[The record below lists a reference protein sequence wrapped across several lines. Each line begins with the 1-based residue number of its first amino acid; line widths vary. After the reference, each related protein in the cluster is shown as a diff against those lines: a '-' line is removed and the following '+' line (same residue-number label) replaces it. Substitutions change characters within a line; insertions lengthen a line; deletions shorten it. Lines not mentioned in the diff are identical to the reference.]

1 MRNIRDSNSVYKSM
15 HFEAKDN
22 LKHSTLY
29 TQKWKKK
36 LEMKNLKE
44 SLKLFTRVIMF
55 ADS

>member
-36 LEMKNLKE
+36 AGNEELEGEFETVYTCDN
-44 SLKLFTRVIMF
+44 VC
-55 ADS
+55 